1 MKTKFVMQNK
11 NNASVSECI
20 KVFDSVICHLSS
32 VICRLSSV
40 PYPPT
45 L

>member
-11 NNASVSECI
+11 NNASVSECT
-20 KVFDSVICHLSS
+20 KVSDSVVCRLSS
-32 VICRLSSV
+32 VICHLSSV